1 MLVVVGSRHDQSARK
16 LVASWL
22 SHDAALLTCEDLSKP
37 GWQLRLPDRA
47 GSRAVVDGRVV
58 HDRDIRGV
66 LMRRPWI
73 MEQELAQI
81 SAPDREYVAAEMNAF
96 LLAWLAGLP
105 CAVLNRPNGTS
116 LCGPSWRPL
125 QWTHA
130 ASSVG
135 IPIKKSRWRVPA
147 PRQRKSESQEAPP
160 PPIEVTVVGERCFG
174 APDDAYVAA
183 AKRLAAY
190 ANVGLLSVRFDSSKR
205 QPCFLS
211 ATAMPG
217 LEDAEIARAVCE
229 YLLCGP
235 AGV

>member
-1 MLVVVGSRHDQSARK
+1 LLVVVGSRHDQSARK

-37 GWQLRLPDRA
+37 GWQLRLPDRT

-58 HDRDIRGV
+58 HDGDIRGV

-81 SAPDREYVAAEMNAF
+81 SAADREYVAAEMNAF

-105 CAVLNRPNGTS
+105 CTVLNRPNGMS

-135 IPIKKSRWRVPA
+135 IPIKKSRWQIPA
-147 PRQRKSESQEAPP
+147 PVRRKSESRKAS

-183 AKRLAAY
+183 AKRLAVH
-190 ANVGLLSVRFDSSKR
+190 ANVGLLGVRFDSSEH
-205 QPCFLS
+205 QPCFLA